1 MAQAASAANKDVLG
15 HYEDQFADVG
25 MDNSTDG
32 SATLRHLF
40 ALLIGLGMRESSGR
54 YCEGRDKS
62 ANNKEADT
70 AESGLFQTSFNARA
84 ASSLLPTLFEAY
96 SADPSGFVDVFK
108 EGVTVKP
115 GDLDNWGD
123 GLGREFQQ
131 LQKEC
136 PAFAAEF
143 AAVGL
148 RFIRSH
154 WDPINTRKAELKTE
168 CDDML
173 LAVQNAVDASPQLC
187 TALG

>member
-54 YCEGRDKS
+54 R
-62 ANNKEADT
+62 T
-70 AESGLFQTSFNARA
+70 